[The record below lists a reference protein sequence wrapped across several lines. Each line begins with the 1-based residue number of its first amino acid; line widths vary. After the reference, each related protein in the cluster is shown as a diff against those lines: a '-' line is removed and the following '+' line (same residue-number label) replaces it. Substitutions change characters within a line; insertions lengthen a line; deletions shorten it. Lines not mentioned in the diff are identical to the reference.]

1 MTHPGKIDPD
11 PSGKCR
17 VCGGAVEERT
27 GRCQDCGAVHGKAYR
42 CPHCRTVAD
51 AEPDG
56 VLGQRCR
63 VCGGP
68 RILVDDVSIPRSGRE
83 VPALEEAR
91 RLRTRSIAW
100 RMASGL
106 LGAFG
111 ALSVLVAL
119 GVLAVVSPG
128 LLVTAATL
136 AMAVAPIALG
146 ALGWSRARRYDK
158 SVAVEMDR
166 ARRLVAADVVSA
178 HGGQLDAKALSKSL
192 GIDEARAELLLAELS
207 VEDLVRA
214 RVEEPDA
221 ARARVDDGADEQAE
235 AEQREAAEAAAADE
249 EEQARVATTEGE
261 K

>member
-1 MTHPGKIDPD
+1 VD
-11 PSGKCR
+11 
-17 VCGGAVEERT
+17 ERT

-83 VPALEEAR
+83 VPTLEEAR

-111 ALSVLVAL
+111 ALSLLVAL

-128 LLVTAATL
+128 ILGTVATL
-136 AMAVAPIALG
+136 AMAVAPVAL
-146 ALGWSRARRYDK
+146 AAVGWTRARRYDK

-178 HGGQLDAKALSKSL
+178 HGGQMEAKALGKVM
-192 GIDEARAELLLAELS
+192 GIDEARAELLLAEVS

-214 RVEEPDA
+214 RVEDVP
-221 ARARVDDGADEQAE
+221 RARVAPEAKAGEAEQAE
-235 AEQREAAEAAAADE
+235 AEQTEAEQTEAEQTEA
-249 EEQARVATTEGE
+249 EQAARVVAASVSSDDE